1 MRQNLVPL
9 KELELFEGNTFLG
22 EACSLQLKLRLDAGQ
37 GGPQQLST
45 VVVPYSLSE
54 LSKFQEKFSVWPQ
67 ETETEFVWRVFL
79 SRGYCILMR
88 GDKVREYWE
97 LRGFLTTNDNR
108 QP

>member
-1 MRQNLVPL
+1 
-9 KELELFEGNTFLG
+9 
-22 EACSLQLKLRLDAGQ
+22 
-37 GGPQQLST
+37 
-45 VVVPYSLSE
+45 
-54 LSKFQEKFSVWPQ
+54 VWPQ